1 MIKDIQ
7 LNEIKS
13 TTTITTTNKTI
24 FYSNY
29 TKLENLDGHILN
41 YRLGLSTNRVVF
53 EVHYQR
59 GIIQRGISQ

>member
-13 TTTITTTNKTI
+13 TTTITTNNKTI

-29 TKLENLDGHILN
+29 TKLENL
-41 YRLGLSTNRVVF
+41 
-53 EVHYQR
+53 
-59 GIIQRGISQ
+59 GIYLITG

>member
-13 TTTITTTNKTI
+13 TITTTNETI

-29 TKLENLDGHILN
+29 TKLENL
-41 YRLGLSTNRVVF
+41 GLAYT
-53 EVHYQR
+53 
-59 GIIQRGISQ
+59 

>member
-7 LNEIKS
+7 LNEIK
-13 TTTITTTNKTI
+13 ITTANETI

-29 TKLENLDGHILN
+29 TKVGNLDGHILN

-59 GIIQRGISQ
+59 GVIQWGISR

>member
-13 TTTITTTNKTI
+13 TTTITTTNKII

-59 GIIQRGISQ
+59 GIIQRGISR